1 MKRFTRFSRISP
13 AQLLRRRERSAWL
26 SAALTCAFLGSLG
39 CFLVQQ
45 VQLIIGSGDT
55 HFRGIAYT
63 PTENNTPPPSLPVS
77 RSSPPPPEP
86 ELHLPQAE
94 LPELPLPDI
103 AIETAPLAAADVLP
117 WEDTEDG
124 LPAPPAPPE
133 PAQPASSRST
143 PQKPAMAR
151 TTAAAPLQTPPP
163 PYPARMRQRRMEGD
177 VGICIHIDAA
187 GTPTAVDILTEVHPD
202 FAEHT
207 RRWILR
213 HWRFRAAQQG
223 SAAIVSTLRTS
234 IRYRL
239 DD

>member
-13 AQLLRRRERSAWL
+13 VQQLRSRERSAWC
-26 SAALTCAFLGSLG
+26 SATFTGALLAASG
-39 CFLVQQ
+39 CLLMQQ
-45 VQLIIGSGDT
+45 VTLIIRSGDS
-55 HFRGIAYT
+55 HFRGIPYT
-63 PTENNTPPPSLPVS
+63 APEKDTIPPAFPVCRSAPPS
-77 RSSPPPPEP
+77 PEP
-86 ELHLPQAE
+86 ELHLPQ
-94 LPELPLPDI
+94 PMLPDI
-103 AIETAPLAAADVLP
+103 LLPDIEIATEPLAGADESDL

-124 LPAPPAPPE
+124 LPAPPE
-133 PAQPASSRST
+133 PKQPASSRST
-143 PQKPAMAR
+143 PQKTAMVR

-163 PYPARMRQRRMEGD
+163 PYPARMRQRRIEGE